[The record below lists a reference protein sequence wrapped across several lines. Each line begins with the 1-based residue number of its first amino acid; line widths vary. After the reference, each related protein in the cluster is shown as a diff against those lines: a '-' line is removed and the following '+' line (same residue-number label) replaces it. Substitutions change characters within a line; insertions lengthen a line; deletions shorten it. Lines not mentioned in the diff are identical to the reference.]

1 MVLILKIYLIQKTV
15 KKILTFYK
23 YRKTKV
29 FITWRGQTIKFASM
43 FDPKGWKFVKNQ
55 RGNIEHHPLI
65 NVLEQQYK
73 EANENLSC
81 VELQVQ

>member
-1 MVLILKIYLIQKTV
+1 
-15 KKILTFYK
+15 
-23 YRKTKV
+23 
-29 FITWRGQTIKFASM
+29 M

-55 RGNIEHHPLI
+55 RGNIEHHHPLI